1 MFDMNK
7 REINHKKQAHLKE
20 KFKSEGCS
28 MFQKILLVILTFI
41 SVTIFAVAYA
51 EKRPSNIKTAVT
63 GDATITIDGKSTELF
78 VACNYGSAN
87 GLIISNNVFEAH
99 FFNNPE
105 IESRI
110 SYQTEDPNL
119 RWSSSW
125 LDSVT
130 WKREGSRLTG
140 HAKVR
145 NSNIPSDQASETVNL
160 MFDIRCE
167 DMPVADKSTGT
178 VEQPAIVKD
187 VGDTAKDQS
196 KSEILNET
204 RKGVSDAFRSIFK

>member
-1 MFDMNK
+1 M
-7 REINHKKQAHLKE
+7 IQ
-20 KFKSEGCS
+20 KSS
-28 MFQKILLVILTFI
+28 LIVLTFI
-41 SVTIFAVAYA
+41 GLAILTVAYGDP
-51 EKRPSNIKTAVT
+51 RPTNVKAAVT
-63 GDATITIDGKSTELF
+63 GDATITIDGKSNELF
-78 VACNYGSAN
+78 VACNYGSPN

-105 IESRI
+105 IESRV

-119 RWSSSW
+119 RWSSLW

-140 HAKVR
+140 FAKVR
-145 NSNIPSDQASETVNL
+145 NSNIPSDQASETTNL

-178 VEQPAIVKD
+178 IEQPEIVKD

-196 KSEILNET
+196 KREILNET
-204 RKGVSDAFRSIFK
+204 RKGVSDAFRGIFK